1 MEVANKK
8 LGNTALTDKPIP
20 VQSKTSRNWIL
31 AMHLNEI
38 QASLWKFRL
47 YTSIYICPKCILSRY
62 PTVSLLKLLEG
73 PLALGGSLGEQTYK
87 LPEGC
92 LNIYPWTA
100 FPSQLYSCN
109 IINGFVFL
117 LTTTVCFHC
126 CLNEVPQIRVH
137 THQIHTSIQVPLT
150 LITQEPRCDRAVCFL
165 RGVTPLLPFI
175 KG

>member
-8 LGNTALTDKPIP
+8 LGNTALNDKPIP
-20 VQSKTSRNWIL
+20 VQSKTSRNPNPSYAFKWNTGKPLKVQIIYE
-31 AMHLNEI
+31 HLY
-38 QASLWKFRL
+38 L
-47 YTSIYICPKCILSRY
+47 PKVHLKPL

-92 LNIYPWTA
+92 SNIYPWTA

-109 IINGFVFL
+109 IINEFVFL
-117 LTTTVCFHC
+117 LTTTVCFHY

-150 LITQEPRCDRAVCFL
+150 N
-165 RGVTPLLPFI
+165 
-175 KG
+175 

>member
-1 MEVANKK
+1 MYLTCGYGGKVGKHCSNWQADTSSEKNKQK
-8 LGNTALTDKPIP
+8 PNPSYAFKWNTGKPLK
-20 VQSKTSRNWIL
+20 VQIIYE
-31 AMHLNEI
+31 HLY
-38 QASLWKFRL
+38 L
-47 YTSIYICPKCILSRY
+47 PKVHLKPL

-92 LNIYPWTA
+92 SNIYPWTA

-109 IINGFVFL
+109 IINRFVFL

-150 LITQEPRCDRAVCFL
+150 N
-165 RGVTPLLPFI
+165 
-175 KG
+175 